1 MKISKP
7 VFSEEIERS
16 AVSKVFQNPKRF
28 LPKVRKLDLKPEHFF
43 SQQYREIFCWA
54 IERFEKGESFERRVL
69 VRDFLKTPIN
79 EQIGDDTDLLS
90 DLLSYRMDEYSSFDE
105 IIERV
110 KADAALRI
118 ASKAALDISEGIHT
132 KEPQDV
138 VKSLSE
144 AIESI
149 SSISRTKNAGY
160 EAEIA
165 VQEFQNELK
174 RRYEGKETLVV
185 PTGVIQIDDITNGG
199 FRNGELIVISAQTSG
214 GKSVLSLQSAI
225 PSIKEG
231 KRVLIFS
238 MEMGVKEV
246 VGRLVSAIGD
256 VPMSAIIRPAS
267 SKKEDLAK
275 MKKAMKILQ
284 ESKIKIFDNP
294 SMTTDFI
301 ESQCED
307 SDEVDLVVV
316 DYVQLI
322 ESVNKG
328 KESREQEV
336 ARISKKLKQLAK
348 KLDCPVVTPSQ
359 INDDGKLRESRAIG
373 HDADIVLTI
382 WETGINVTKNRN
394 GKSGVTLPLQLNGLL
409 QKFETINISSNS
421 KSDPYAPKRYEKF
434 DFVDS
439 QSKRNTA

>member
-149 SSISRTKNAGY
+149 SAISRTKNAGY

-165 VQEFQNELK
+165 VQEFQNEWNK
-174 RRYEGKETLVV
+174 RLEGEDSLVV
-185 PTGVIQIDDITNGG
+185 PTGLRDIDGITNGG
-199 FRNGELIVISAQTSG
+199 FRNGELIIISAKTSC
-214 GKSVLSLQSAI
+214 GKSVLSLQCAI
-225 PSIKEG
+225 PAIKAG

-246 VGRLVSAIGD
+246 VGRLVSAIGS
-256 VPMSAIIRPAS
+256 VPMGEIVNP
-267 SKKEDLAK
+267 SKYNKPKGLDEPIDVI
-275 MKKAMKILQ
+275 KK
-284 ESKIKIFDNP
+284 SKLKVFDDP

-301 ESQCED
+301 ESQCEA
-307 SDEVDLVVV
+307 SDKVDLVIV
-316 DYVQLI
+316 DYIQLI
-322 ESVNKG
+322 EATNKG
-328 KESREQEV
+328 KESREQEI

-348 KLDCPVVTPSQ
+348 KLNCPVISPSQ
-359 INDDGKLRESRAIG
+359 VNDEGKLRESRAIG
-373 HDADIVLTI
+373 HDADIHLNI
-382 WETGINVTKNRN
+382 DEKSGIKVEKNRN
-394 GKSGVTLPLQLNGLL
+394 G
-409 QKFETINISSNS
+409 IRNIMLSLEL
-421 KSDPYAPKRYEKF
+421 DGTYQRFQEVPPK
-434 DFVDS
+434 
-439 QSKRNTA
+439 NNHG